1 MQRLKRKNKFGLRV
15 TVFFHETVVED
26 CVFSAGQEVFLGD
39 GGDVELPPPRD
50 RAQIARIEWR
60 GKREA
65 TAHLHTGESLILKP
79 DQAGSFEEGPVKV
92 DLALVPQF
100 RHARSS
106 VFGEGDLV
114 LAVAI
119 LAMSVLAMQMEA
131 LFRINEEAPFESTM
145 PEPTVEYIVR
155 LLAQDYSGENGN
167 QTGQADEDNEMDDA
181 LAKDIESFFM
191 PSGTITELDQMVG
204 GDEEGSQ
211 LRVPDA
217 EDYGAGEF
225 QPLPEDLVALEWAIR
240 DDGDK
245 SSSREVLNQ
254 SFDDR
259 LRQEEE
265 SDDDAPLSPAEEALG
280 WGFYDWYDARD
291 ARTDRS
297 DIQDKLEEA
306 RSRLAL
312 DPDNPW
318 ALTQLGYYQYLAFD
332 YEGCKDTYAKFIS
345 LYASDPAGYNNL
357 ALVYKRLG
365 EYPKEEAHYRLALA
379 LDPEDSFVLNNLAV
393 NLAHQGRFAEALE
406 IMEKLETI
414 QPNDPYS
421 DLHRS
426 KIAAAMGEQ
435 ESALKF
441 LQLALEGMAKLDTL
455 HHIEFRQ
462 DIRVDP
468 AFDEIR
474 NGDEFSGMLM
484 KYYGEDALPLLAGD
498 GGSSG

>member
-1 MQRLKRKNKFGLRV
+1 
-15 TVFFHETVVED
+15 
-26 CVFSAGQEVFLGD
+26 
-39 GGDVELPPPRD
+39 
-50 RAQIARIEWR
+50 
-60 GKREA
+60 
-65 TAHLHTGESLILKP
+65 
-79 DQAGSFEEGPVKV
+79 
-92 DLALVPQF
+92 
-100 RHARSS
+100 
-106 VFGEGDLV
+106 
-114 LAVAI
+114 
-119 LAMSVLAMQMEA
+119 MQMEA
-131 LFRINEEAPFESTM
+131 LFRINEEPPFDNAI

-155 LLAQDYSGENGN
+155 LLSHDYSGEDSG
-167 QTGQADEDNEMDDA
+167 QTPQDQVESEVEDGF
-181 LAKDIESFFM
+181 AKEIDSFFM
-191 PSGTITELDQMVG
+191 PSGTITELDRMVG
-204 GDEEGSQ
+204 GEEEGLP
-211 LRVPDA
+211 LRVPD
-217 EDYGAGEF
+217 EEEYGAGDF
-225 QPLPEDLVALEWAIR
+225 QPLPEDAMALEWAIE

-245 SSSREVLNQ
+245 NANREVLNQ
-254 SFDDR
+254 SFDD
-259 LRQEEE
+259 LFRQNDE

-291 ARTDRS
+291 ARSDRS

-306 RSRLAL
+306 RDRLAL

-345 LYASDPAGYNNL
+345 LYASDAAGYNNL

-406 IMEKLETI
+406 IMEKLAKI
-414 QPNDPYS
+414 LPDDPYS

-426 KIAAAMGEQ
+426 KIAAAMGDHPA
-435 ESALKF
+435 ALRF
-441 LQLALEGMAKLDTL
+441 LQLALEGMSKLDTL

-468 AFDEIR
+468 AFDAIR
-474 NGDEFSGMLM
+474 SGDEFGGILM

-498 GGSSG
+498 GGTGG